1 MRTACPGNLRAT
13 ALVVILANRHPLL
26 NCQECHWLLWPL
38 QVLSCSSSLA
48 VSSRTL
54 EWLCLT
60 VSQVAKWK
68 CSLCRENKVGLEL
81 GGNLLIPE
89 NVVSAF
95 FKPTKNNFDIL
106 ENKGKK
112 MDSFAFLYTKWGI
125 WVQSYL
131 IWSYFEH
138 EKKSLIFKKF
148 HLWAIILYYYL
159 VKWWNGLFHHSVLP
173 PKWGPDSAWV
183 QREFYLFKF
192 NTVY

>member
-1 MRTACPGNLRAT
+1 MVTPLRTKGQVNKERTEKKVRQGWVSDLWRKGVVAPGLRYSPLWRWRSLMRTACPGNLRAT

-138 EKKSLIFKKF
+138 EKKSLIF
-148 HLWAIILYYYL
+148 
-159 VKWWNGLFHHSVLP
+159 
-173 PKWGPDSAWV
+173 
-183 QREFYLFKF
+183 
-192 NTVY
+192 